1 MVYKLRS
8 VIRLIV
14 ILNQLPGKYAVVFP
28 SCQRWKQVPFASAYF
43 YDNWLASLV
52 KFLKSK
58 YSNDGR
64 RYDRII
70 CISTMDGIDS
80 SLNCL
85 TGLTL

>member
-1 MVYKLRS
+1 MHLKIINYK
-8 VIRLIV
+8 
-14 ILNQLPGKYAVVFP
+14 FP

-70 CISTMDGIDS
+70 CIVQFQFCFAQ
-80 SLNCL
+80 N
-85 TGLTL
+85 